1 MPFNVWDS
9 IFPELIYHSKAQLGC
24 PSAIGISAATATDPL
39 SVDIIL
45 DIVFFMVL
53 LVTIIASF
61 VIFRL
66 RRQSKDKSV
75 GTVMNRTTN
84 AIITG
89 GRTHLVQTSKN
100 NMVSRCENTYI
111 TDGPAL
117 TGPPE
122 ILSKK
127 YKERDLN
134 NVKAVAATATK
145 TSSAKHR
152 PPQRPDTIDREIL
165 KPLQAPKSRG
175 GDDDHSMTVTMI
187 TKEPGPYDID
197 IVYHYKLYRDNMRT
211 YKTSQPP
218 PMSNNYHHQNQQ
230 SQS

>member
-1 MPFNVWDS
+1 MGDLVKSDQTHLS
-9 IFPELIYHSKAQLGC
+9 QQS
-24 PSAIGISAATATDPL
+24 SAWL
-39 SVDIIL
+39 SQCDRYQCRYGYRSV

-66 RRQSKDKSV
+66 RRQSKDKSA

-84 AIITG
+84 SIITG
-89 GRTHLVQTSKN
+89 GNTHLVQTSKN

-117 TGPPE
+117 RNLATGPPE

-134 NVKAVAATATK
+134 NVKAVAATAIK
-145 TSSAKHR
+145 TSFAKHR
-152 PPQRPDTIDREIL
+152 LPQRPDTIDREIS

-211 YKTSQPP
+211 YKTSQLP

>member
-1 MPFNVWDS
+1 MRN
-9 IFPELIYHSKAQLGC
+9 E
-24 PSAIGISAATATDPL
+24 
-39 SVDIIL
+39 
-45 DIVFFMVL
+45 
-53 LVTIIASF
+53 
-61 VIFRL
+61 
-66 RRQSKDKSV
+66 RR
-75 GTVMNRTTN
+75 NRG
-84 AIITG
+84 A
-89 GRTHLVQTSKN
+89 
-100 NMVSRCENTYI
+100 
-111 TDGPAL
+111 
-117 TGPPE
+117 GPPE

-152 PPQRPDTIDREIL
+152 PPQRPDTIDREIS
-165 KPLQAPKSRG
+165 KPLQEPKSRG

-230 SQS
+230 SQSRQRHDPTLDVYTPRSIGARSV